1 MLSSFLKICQYTIYG
16 ALILSGVGLLT
27 SAYGSGTE
35 HEFIRR
41 VGMSL
46 FWTGGAFFLLAKG
59 VAILFPIYL
68 TVRVCGFRAIK
79 EQRFSMA
86 CWILGGAAMIFYG
99 FVVLCL
105 AWKRYF
111 L

>member
-1 MLSSFLKICQYTIYG
+1 MLSSCIKICQYTIYG
-16 ALILSGVGLLT
+16 AAILSGIGLLT
-27 SAYGSGTE
+27 SAFGSGTE
-35 HEFIRR
+35 HESISR

-59 VAILFPIYL
+59 AGILFPVYS

-79 EQRFSMA
+79 EQRFSLA
-86 CWILGGAAMIFYG
+86 CWILGGAAMVFYG
-99 FVVLCL
+99 FAVLYL

-111 L
+111 